1 MKVGITMISE
11 GEEEEVHFRI
21 HRMDQ
26 RVDEAIRVL
35 TLAYHGSLLCKK
47 GEAFYKIDVKE
58 ILYLESVD
66 RRVFVYTEKE
76 TLEVADRLYVLEE
89 RLSSAGFIRI
99 SKSMLVNFNKIYSF
113 YPKFSG
119 NLEALLVNKEKVTIS
134 RRYVPELKRKLGME
148 EGE

>member
-1 MKVGITMISE
+1 MKVEINIIPE
-11 GEEEEVHFRI
+11 GEGEEVHFRI
-21 HRMDQ
+21 HRMDK

-35 TLAYHGSLLCKK
+35 TLSEHGTLLCKK
-47 GEAFYKIDVKE
+47 GEAFYKINVDE

-66 RRVFVYTEKE
+66 RKVFVYTDQEA
-76 TLEVADRLYVLEE
+76 LEVSERLYVLEE
-89 RLSSAGFIRI
+89 RLSSAGLIRI

-148 EGE
+148 DGE